1 MGVGAEDDLA
11 GFGIAHL
18 RHQLVADAV
27 GAVDVGEVLFSGEGV
42 AQLEMADVLDG
53 GRRDHVVVDE
63 ADFIGVP
70 DLLKPHL
77 LKLFGDKGDEDV
89 VDHHPVDVY
98 GDDLAGGN
106 GIRPG
111 VSHNNLFNQ
120 CMSHRL
126 PSLDQAVPLLHRFD
140 KPPGLENIEEVLR
153 QRADGVGLP
162 GRLDL
167 LTGGDGDH
175 VPFRHMVVE
184 VGLDQ

>member
-1 MGVGAEDDLA
+1 MKMSWIITRST
-11 GFGIAHL
+11 FT
-18 RHQLVADAV
+18 
-27 GAVDVGEVLFSGEGV
+27 
-42 AQLEMADVLDG
+42 
-53 GRRDHVVVDE
+53 
-63 ADFIGVP
+63 
-70 DLLKPHL
+70 
-77 LKLFGDKGDEDV
+77 
-89 VDHHPVDVY
+89 

-111 VSHNNLFNQ
+111 VLHDNLFNQ
-120 CMSHRL
+120 CMSHRF
-126 PSLDQAVPLLHRFD
+126 PSLDQAVALLHRFD